1 MKAKVGDKVRITH
14 TDYSGFVGYEVG
26 DIQHVVRVD
35 NDGDAALGDYEWFF
49 LSDEF
54 ELITTI
60 STQIKARMD
69 EHMSNGEYVRAVKWA
84 QVLEMVE
91 GLEDE

>member
-14 TDYSGFVGYEVG
+14 TDYSGTEGYEVG

-35 NDGDAALGDYEWFF
+35 DDGDAALGDYEWFF

-54 ELITTI
+54 ELIPTDATI
-60 STQIKARMD
+60 SNTIAAIIAAIIGVFRK
-69 EHMSNGEYVRAVKWA
+69 
-84 QVLEMVE
+84 
-91 GLEDE
+91 